1 MTLQSSRADEHAVYE
16 RFQPPERVLLGPGPS
31 PVDDRVLRAM
41 AAPVLGHLDPLFLSC
56 MDDVQSLLR
65 YVFETENR
73 VTIPISATGSAGME
87 AALVNVIEPGDAVVV
102 CVNGIFGERMR
113 DIVER
118 AGGLPVVVEAKW
130 GEAID
135 VQRIESALDSCKPKA
150 LAIVHAETST
160 GVLQDLSGLSEM
172 AHNRDG
178 LLIVDAVTS
187 LGGHPVGVDR
197 QGIDI
202 CYSGTQKCI
211 GAPPGLAPITFNER
225 ALESIRSRRTKVQS
239 WYLDITLVENY
250 WGADRTYHHTAPIS
264 MNYALREA
272 LRLIHEEG
280 LAARWRRHELNHRAL
295 VAGIEAM
302 GLRMAVAPANRL
314 WSLNAVSVPKG
325 VDDARVRSRL
335 LTENIE
341 IGGGLGPLKGCIWRI
356 GLMGSGSTRENVLLV
371 LDALHRALRA
381 EGFLC
386 NSGVEAAQVS
396 YAAVTSHRNAKARAR
411 STKSPESIKK
421 G

>member
-1 MTLQSSRADEHAVYE
+1 MTPQSSRADEHAVYE

-102 CVNGIFGERMR
+102 CVNGIFGQRMR

-135 VQRIESALDSCKPKA
+135 VNQIESALDSCKPKA
-150 LAIVHAETST
+150 LALVHAETST

-172 AHNRDG
+172 AHNREA

-250 WGADRTYHHTAPIS
+250 WGGDRTYPSHRADF
-264 MNYALREA
+264 
-272 LRLIHEEG
+272 HE
-280 LAARWRRHELNHRAL
+280 LCAARSIAADSRRR
-295 VAGIEAM
+295 I
-302 GLRMAVAPANRL
+302 
-314 WSLNAVSVPKG
+314 VS
-325 VDDARVRSRL
+325 
-335 LTENIE
+335 
-341 IGGGLGPLKGCIWRI
+341 PLA
-356 GLMGSGSTRENVLLV
+356 SS
-371 LDALHRALRA
+371 
-381 EGFLC
+381 
-386 NSGVEAAQVS
+386 
-396 YAAVTSHRNAKARAR
+396 
-411 STKSPESIKK
+411 
-421 G
+421 